1 MSLRNAET
9 RQTIDTQPSY
19 QGSIGLADNTKPA
32 VPLDD
37 EPQTPTTL
45 GTLDGQNISRL
56 STRVGTNRLREGIA
70 QRKYARYQKSR
81 YEDEDT
87 TDSEVGTGPTTRT
100 TTAGTPGDVQRVDT
114 AESTNAATKA
124 GTLRRGQQK
133 VRGIIFGKKQR
144 ARKEGDSEIDVL
156 WENQRG
162 SFLFGRPYYSSQS
175 LLNFDPPA
183 WTNFYNQPSAVD
195 ITSATVPD
203 PSWEWA
209 WKTWY
214 VDMSLD
220 CDEQGWQYSFMFQNR
235 FPWHGTH
242 PWFHSFARRRRWIRK
257 RVRKHRHLPDGR
269 VEGGRAMQEAH
280 KLNADYFTIHP
291 PQNPSPDSSYPPS
304 VTNPRSA
311 NQSYQPPITEEESES
326 IDNIKVLIQRLK
338 NATVDREKIRL
349 VLQFM
354 DEGGDDLHYL
364 ANEMPHTMSMMM
376 YQYSRRQLLVGM
388 LQRVDAQPS
397 SHGEEEGKA
406 KESAPPDIDA
416 QRSSNLRRA
425 VEAADDQVK
434 SFEYW
439 SDVKKVV
446 TRGQSLSAADPAH
459 GWGREW
465 QGIDNSGPG

>member
-1 MSLRNAET
+1 MSLGNVES

-32 VPLDD
+32 QAPED
-37 EPQTPTTL
+37 EQQTPATP

-81 YEDEDT
+81 YEDDDT
-87 TDSEVGTGPTTRT
+87 TDSEAGAGPSTRT
-100 TTAGTPGDVQRVDT
+100 TTAGTPGDVQRVGT
-114 AESTNAATKA
+114 ALSTRAAGEA
-124 GTLRRGQQK
+124 GAFRRGQQK

-183 WTNFYNQPSAVD
+183 WTNLYNQPSAVD

-203 PSWEWA
+203 PSWEWV

-269 VEGGRAMQEAH
+269 VEGGQTMREAH

-304 VTNPRSA
+304 VTNSQPL
-311 NQSYQPPITEEESES
+311 NQLDTRRMAEDESGS
-326 IDNIKVLIQRLK
+326 IDNIKFLMQRLK
-338 NATVDREKIRL
+338 KATVDREKVRL

-354 DEGGDDLHYL
+354 DDGREDLHYL
-364 ANEMPHTMSMMM
+364 ADEMPHIMSMMM
-376 YQYSRRQLLVGM
+376 YQYSRRQLLVSM
-388 LQRVDAQPS
+388 LKKVEAHPQDGDEQ
-397 SHGEEEGKA
+397 GKL
-406 KESAPPDIDA
+406 KVSASPDIDA
-416 QRSSNLRRA
+416 QKSKDLRRA
-425 VEAADDQVK
+425 VEAADEQVK

-446 TRGQSLSAADPAH
+446 TKGQSLTAADPEH
-459 GWGREW
+459 GWGKEW